1 MKIGKKLCSIL
12 MIIILCL
19 GMTGCSVD
27 NEKENQNYKLNIVT
41 SMFPYFDIT
50 RAIIGNVEGINLELA
65 VKPGQDSHSFEP
77 TPSEVINMQKADL
90 FIYNG
95 GEIETWVNEVL
106 ESYEN
111 DNQVR
116 IKMMDA
122 ADKIELLCS
131 VGHSHEHSSNNEEVN
146 HSDEYTE
153 KNQDENHL
161 DVHINED
168 EGHLDIHT
176 NGDEDHLDDGKQ
188 GKIQDEHG
196 HEHDEFDA
204 HIWTS
209 PVNAIYITE
218 VICDTLCETMPEEA
232 QKFNDNAENYINQ
245 LKEIDEEF
253 KSLVAESSIKELIF
267 ADQFPLIY
275 FTTEYGLEYH
285 AAFQGCGHDMEPS
298 VRDICDLIDEI
309 KEKNIKSVFHLEL
322 SSERVADTICEDTGA
337 EKLQFNSCHNVSQK
351 QFNDGVTYITL
362 MRKNVENLKK
372 ALK

>member
-1 MKIGKKLCSIL
+1 MKIGKKLCPII

-131 VGHSHEHSSNNEEVN
+131 VGHSH
-146 HSDEYTE
+146 
-153 KNQDENHL
+153 
-161 DVHINED
+161 
-168 EGHLDIHT
+168 GHV
-176 NGDEDHLDDGKQ
+176 
-188 GKIQDEHG
+188 
-196 HEHDEFDA
+196 HDEFDA

-232 QKFNDNAENYINQ
+232 QKFKDNAENYINQ

-322 SSERVADTICEDTGA
+322 SSEGVADTICEDTGA

-351 QFNDGVTYITL
+351 QFKDGVTYIIL

>member
-12 MIIILCL
+12 MIIVLCL
-19 GMTGCSVD
+19 GMTGCGID
-27 NEKENQNYKLNIVT
+27 KDKNNQNYKLNIVT
-41 SMFPYFDIT
+41 SMFPYYDIT

-95 GEIETWVNEVL
+95 GEIETWVNEVI

-111 DNQVR
+111 YNQVR

-122 ADKIELLCS
+122 TDKIELLCS

-146 HSDEYTE
+146 HFDEYTK

-161 DVHINED
+161 DIHINED
-168 EGHLDIHT
+168 ESHLD
-176 NGDEDHLDDGKQ
+176 NGRQ
-188 GKIQDEHG
+188 GKLQDKHG
-196 HEHDEFDA
+196 HVHDEFDA

-209 PVNAIYITE
+209 PINAVYITE
-218 VICDTLCETMPEEA
+218 VICDALCEMVPEES
-232 QKFNDNAENYINQ
+232 QKFKVNAANYINQ

-253 KSLVAESSIKELIF
+253 KAIVAESSIKELIF
-267 ADQFPLIY
+267 ADQFPLVY
-275 FTTEYGLEYH
+275 FATKYGLEYH

-322 SSERVADTICEDTGA
+322 SSQRVVDTICEDTGA

-362 MRKNVENLKK
+362 MKENVENLKK

>member
-12 MIIILCL
+12 MTIILCL

-41 SMFPYFDIT
+41 SMFPYYDIT

-77 TPSEVINMQKADL
+77 IPSEVINMQKADL

-153 KNQDENHL
+153 K
-161 DVHINED
+161 
-168 EGHLDIHT
+168 
-176 NGDEDHLDDGKQ
+176 
-188 GKIQDEHG
+188 IQDEHG
-196 HEHDEFDA
+196 HVHDEFDA

-218 VICDTLCETMPEEA
+218 IICDTLCETMPEEA

>member
-1 MKIGKKLCSIL
+1 MKIGKKLCPII

-131 VGHSHEHSSNNEEVN
+131 VGHSH
-146 HSDEYTE
+146 
-153 KNQDENHL
+153 
-161 DVHINED
+161 
-168 EGHLDIHT
+168 
-176 NGDEDHLDDGKQ
+176 
-188 GKIQDEHG
+188 G

-232 QKFNDNAENYINQ
+232 QKFKDNAENYINQ

-322 SSERVADTICEDTGA
+322 SSEGVADTICEDTGA

-351 QFNDGVTYITL
+351 QFKDGVTYIIL